1 MKQKASVSSSR
12 RKSGKLHF
20 TAPSHVRRKIMSSPL
35 SKELKAK
42 YNVRSLPIRKDDEV
56 MIFRGRYHDRE
67 GKVVSCYRKKFRIFV
82 ERVTREK
89 ANGQTVQ
96 IGIHPSKVMITKIK
110 LDKDRKALL
119 ARKDRS
125 QVYAYPMCAQCPDSS
140 SLTLHLES

>member
-1 MKQKASVSSSR
+1 M
-12 RKSGKLHF
+12 HF

-35 SKELKAK
+35 SKELKAKYNVRAIPVRKDDEVMIFRGRYHDREGKVVSCYRKKFRIFVELKAK

-96 IGIHPSKVMITKIK
+96 IRIHPSKVMITKI
-110 LDKDRKALL
+110 
-119 ARKDRS
+119 
-125 QVYAYPMCAQCPDSS
+125 
-140 SLTLHLES
+140 